1 MKISIL
7 DLAPV
12 PEGSDARTAIARSV
26 RLAQAAEAQG
36 YARFWLAEHHNMPGI
51 ASAATAVLIGHVA
64 DHTRTI
70 RVGAGGI
77 MLPNHAPLA
86 VAEAFGTLATIH
98 GPRIDLGLGRAPG
111 GDGAVMHALRRG
123 MSRNDDFPNDVIE
136 LLTYLGPP
144 RPDLAVAA
152 HPGQGTHVPV
162 WILGSSLYGAS
173 LAAALGLPY
182 AFASHFAPDA
192 LDEAVRLY
200 RQRFQPG
207 PWGDAPR
214 FMLAVNVFAADSDAQ
229 ARRLQ
234 TSQQISFARLRSGQ
248 PGLLPPPVD
257 DLDAQ
262 IAPHQ
267 QRQVD
272 AALRVSAVGGP
283 DTVKAQLD
291 ALVAQYRPD
300 ELILAANIWDEQARL
315 RSYAIAAEVMGMTP
329 RSAAA

>member
-1 MKISIL
+1 MDISIL

-12 PEGSDARTAIARSV
+12 PEGSDTRTAIASSV
-26 RLAQAAEAQG
+26 RLAQAAEGWG
-36 YARFWLAEHHNMPGI
+36 YHRYWLAEHHNMPGI
-51 ASAATAVLIGHVA
+51 ASAATAVLIGHIA

-123 MSRNDDFPNDVIE
+123 QSRNEDFPNDVVE
-136 LLTYLGPP
+136 LLSYLGPA
-144 RPDLAVAA
+144 RPEAAVAA
-152 HPGQGTHVPV
+152 HPGQGTNVPV

-192 LDEAVRLY
+192 LDQAVELY
-200 RQRFQPG
+200 RERFQPG

-214 FMLAVNVFAADSDAQ
+214 FMLAANLIAADSDEA
-229 ARRLQ
+229 ARKLR
-234 TSQQISFARLRSGQ
+234 TSSQISFYRLRTGS

-257 DLDAQ
+257 DLDSVVPAQ
-262 IAPHQ
+262 YQ
-267 QRQVD
+267 SGVEWT
-272 AALRVSAVGGP
+272 LRISAVGGP
-283 DTVKAQLD
+283 QTVKAQLD
-291 ALVAQYRPD
+291 ALVERYRPD
-300 ELILAANIWDEQARL
+300 ELILTGNIWDPDARM
-315 RSYAIAAEVMGMTP
+315 RSFAIGAEVMGL
-329 RSAAA
+329 SGA